1 MLLSLMKTTEK
12 SRFSISRDGVSL
24 FKKCRI
30 SRRSIVCLR
39 CLLITRNA
47 TSRDRLFRRVHC
59 SIYRRSETQ
68 GLLLHRLIGIS
79 FISTDDPLNQRMPDD
94 VAIVEMNERNAL
106 DTRNNPLGFD
116 ETGEL
121 AKWKI
126 NLCDVTGNDCFAV
139 VAN

>member
-1 MLLSLMKTTEK
+1 MLWSLMKTTEK
-12 SRFSISRDGVSL
+12 SRLSISRDGVSL

-30 SRRSIVCLR
+30 SRRSMVCLR

-47 TSRDRLFRRVHC
+47 TRRDSLFRRVHC

-79 FISTDDPLNQRMPDD
+79 FISTDDPLNQRMPDN
-94 VAIVEMNERNAL
+94 VPFVEVNERSAL
-106 DTRNNPLGFD
+106 DAGNNPFGLD

-121 AKWKI
+121 AKWEI
-126 NLCDVTGNDCFAV
+126 DLRDVTGN
-139 VAN
+139 